1 MMILAHL
8 ENGCQRH
15 IRNRPLFLSA
25 GPKKFSDLGRGVPES
40 LFFFLF
46 PVQTRLSP
54 ARMYESRFK
63 NKEGHS
69 AENQWKA
76 ALLKELRAESV
87 LSCP

>member
-1 MMILAHL
+1 MGASITSEIDHSSCLL
-8 ENGCQRH
+8 DPRS
-15 IRNRPLFLSA
+15 FLIWVEVSQKA
-25 GPKKFSDLGRGVPES
+25 FY
-40 LFFFLF
+40 FFLF

-54 ARMYESRFK
+54 ARTYESRFK
-63 NKEGHS
+63 NKEGNS

>member
-1 MMILAHL
+1 MGASVTSEIDHSSYLLDPRSFPIWVEVSQKA
-8 ENGCQRH
+8 
-15 IRNRPLFLSA
+15 F
-25 GPKKFSDLGRGVPES
+25 F
-40 LFFFLF
+40 FFFLF

-54 ARMYESRFK
+54 ARMYESRSK
-63 NKEGHS
+63 NKEGNS